1 VTANIDLN
9 GVSEGSLRRVP
20 EHASAQDRPP
30 PVRYTYRPRSTPR
43 AGVEEKQLRT
53 AVAAALD
60 DLNLDMP
67 SGADVRLARFVA
79 LIEKWNKVY
88 NLTAVR
94 DPLDMVS
101 RHVVDSLVVASRL
114 CGNRIADVGTGAGLP
129 GIPLAIARP
138 ECRFILID
146 SAAKKT
152 RFVTHAAGKLGLENV
167 SVAHCRVENYAGP
180 AAFDTV
186 VSRAFAA
193 PGEFAALAGHLCRH
207 DGCLLAMM
215 GKVSEL
221 PAAGLPAEWGVESLE
236 RLTVPGSDAERHLLL
251 MRREAKGKAG

>member
-1 VTANIDLN
+1 M
-9 GVSEGSLRRVP
+9 
-20 EHASAQDRPP
+20 
-30 PVRYTYRPRSTPR
+30 
-43 AGVEEKQLRT
+43 EEKQLRT

-67 SGADVRLARFVA
+67 TGADARLARFVA
-79 LIEKWNKVY
+79 LIARWNKVY

-138 ECRFILID
+138 ECRFTLID
-146 SAAKKT
+146 SAGKKT
-152 RFVTHAAGKLGLENV
+152 RFVTHAAGKLELENV
-167 SVAHCRVENYAGP
+167 SVAHCRVEDYDGT

-193 PGEFAALAGHLCRH
+193 PREFAALAGHLCRP

-215 GKVSEL
+215 GKVSES
-221 PAAGLPAEWGVESLE
+221 PDAGLPAEWIVASTE
-236 RLTVPGSDAERHLLL
+236 RLKVPGSDADRHLLS
-251 MRREAKGKAG
+251 MRREEKGKAG